1 MLSKRMQ
8 LPLHGVLDQHRR
20 SITSI
25 GGGKSE
31 CMSPVLGQCKSECPS
46 PVSRTSAKRS
56 TLQMTLPPELAAK
69 FEKHQKTAEA
79 RTQKHQKEAE
89 TRAEARK
96 RSKSCDEP
104 AVVAN
109 AQTRRQAVAKRRQEQ
124 GGRAMYDK
132 RTLRKMHKKEFAAAI
147 EAWHGSRK
155 ERVSRPCAETACHV
169 SVRLRPMF
177 EKEGQQGDFE
187 VVSVKEDRGEVV
199 VHTCGFHA
207 DLIRMHINHCG
218 FYFPRV
224 FGPDAS
230 NDMVYTDSGAPLV
243 QRVSHGQLST
253 LFMFGQ
259 TGSGK
264 THTLT
269 SILHLAA
276 QDLFK
281 QAQVVRVKAFEIAGK
296 KCLDLL
302 SKQRVEL
309 KLLDDAAGH
318 TQVVGVEEVDV
329 DSAETCLATL
339 QKSLSRRAKAG
350 HGRNDESSRSHYVC
364 MLSPDGSQG
373 SLVLVDCAGT
383 ERRQDC
389 DQHTAERMAET
400 AETNASLHALK
411 ECIRYRMKEQ
421 RSQVAAAAAKHDD
434 RDDATKH
441 VHVPYRGSQ
450 LTRVLHESFTR
461 PDSYLAVM
469 GTVSPIAMDTEH
481 TMSTLKTLHLLS
493 SEARNSD
500 APSFEEKTN
509 VEPQLKT
516 RTSSPSKLAPAGRPQ
531 PPASTLRKT
540 QSMHLPPGGMP
551 RCVLEADSKESPSPA
566 GLATEMALRQTV
578 ASLSARVEELEK
590 ALQSKEAQ
598 LDSLRT
604 VNRELRIQND
614 ESERKRDDLEKERRR
629 AKLDSTPSL
638 EDALA
643 RLSEAEARIKDLEVG
658 MAEAASKQQEA
669 ERLFL
674 EEQARRRRCH
684 NDLLDMKGQ
693 IRVFCRIRPLLEPK
707 EADEQAATSWKDV
720 FTTEVS
726 LKGQSVD
733 GNPRNETHTYSFDS
747 VFAPSASQREVFA
760 EVEGLVQSTID
771 GYNVTVLAY
780 GQTGAGKTYTIYGGE
795 KENRGIAPRI
805 AQSIFAHATA
815 PSNKRCAFKVC
826 ATMVELYKDRF
837 IDLLVSGKAATASL
851 DVKCDLVRGDAV
863 VEGAVEREVT
873 RPDHLMQLIDD
884 GLSRRNVAKTLMN
897 SESSRSHLFLTIT
910 IEVADLSTE
919 TCVKGKMVLCDLAGS
934 ERLKKSGAVGEVM
947 KETIEI
953 NKSLTALADVI
964 EALAKDS
971 KCLVPYRNH
980 KLTQLLS
987 ATLGGSSKT
996 LMFVNVSPLQADVEE
1011 TMNSLTYA
1019 SRARG
1024 ITNDVR
1030 KPLAVS
1036 NPCATPKRVGRGK
1049 TRRPSTTMEDLGDS
1063 FIRNLRV

>member
-1 MLSKRMQ
+1 M
-8 LPLHGVLDQHRR
+8 
-20 SITSI
+20 
-25 GGGKSE
+25 
-31 CMSPVLGQCKSECPS
+31 
-46 PVSRTSAKRS
+46 
-56 TLQMTLPPELAAK
+56 
-69 FEKHQKTAEA
+69 
-79 RTQKHQKEAE
+79 
-89 TRAEARK
+89 
-96 RSKSCDEP
+96 
-104 AVVAN
+104 
-109 AQTRRQAVAKRRQEQ
+109 
-124 GGRAMYDK
+124 
-132 RTLRKMHKKEFAAAI
+132 
-147 EAWHGSRK
+147 
-155 ERVSRPCAETACHV
+155 
-169 SVRLRPMF
+169 
-177 EKEGQQGDFE
+177 
-187 VVSVKEDRGEVV
+187 
-199 VHTCGFHA
+199 
-207 DLIRMHINHCG
+207 IN
-218 FYFPRV
+218 R
-224 FGPDAS
+224 
-230 NDMVYTDSGAPLV
+230 DSWA
-243 QRVSHGQLST
+243 
-253 LFMFGQ
+253 
-259 TGSGK
+259 
-264 THTLT
+264 
-269 SILHLAA
+269 
-276 QDLFK
+276 
-281 QAQVVRVKAFEIAGK
+281 
-296 KCLDLL
+296 
-302 SKQRVEL
+302 
-309 KLLDDAAGH
+309 
-318 TQVVGVEEVDV
+318 
-329 DSAETCLATL
+329 
-339 QKSLSRRAKAG
+339 
-350 HGRNDESSRSHYVC
+350 
-364 MLSPDGSQG
+364 
-373 SLVLVDCAGT
+373 
-383 ERRQDC
+383 
-389 DQHTAERMAET
+389 
-400 AETNASLHALK
+400 
-411 ECIRYRMKEQ
+411 
-421 RSQVAAAAAKHDD
+421 
-434 RDDATKH
+434 
-441 VHVPYRGSQ
+441 
-450 LTRVLHESFTR
+450 
-461 PDSYLAVM
+461 
-469 GTVSPIAMDTEH
+469 
-481 TMSTLKTLHLLS
+481 
-493 SEARNSD
+493 
-500 APSFEEKTN
+500 
-509 VEPQLKT
+509 
-516 RTSSPSKLAPAGRPQ
+516 
-531 PPASTLRKT
+531 
-540 QSMHLPPGGMP
+540 
-551 RCVLEADSKESPSPA
+551 
-566 GLATEMALRQTV
+566 
-578 ASLSARVEELEK
+578 
-590 ALQSKEAQ
+590 
-598 LDSLRT
+598 
-604 VNRELRIQND
+604 
-614 ESERKRDDLEKERRR
+614 
-629 AKLDSTPSL
+629 
-638 EDALA
+638 
-643 RLSEAEARIKDLEVG
+643 
-658 MAEAASKQQEA
+658 
-669 ERLFL
+669 
-674 EEQARRRRCH
+674 
-684 NDLLDMKGQ
+684 
-693 IRVFCRIRPLLEPK
+693 
-707 EADEQAATSWKDV
+707 
-720 FTTEVS
+720 EVS